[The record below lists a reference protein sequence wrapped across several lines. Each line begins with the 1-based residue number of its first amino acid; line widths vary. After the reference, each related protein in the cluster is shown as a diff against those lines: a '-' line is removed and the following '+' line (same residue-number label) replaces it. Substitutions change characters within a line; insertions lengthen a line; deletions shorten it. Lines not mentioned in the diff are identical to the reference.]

1 MQLIKPTPTNAVRQA
16 RSASP
21 SSERRR
27 PGTAAIKV
35 HLQLDRLPQIASED
49 RVQRLPDREILSPA
63 MTLPGLITLEYF
75 RGLGTAHSTEGSSF
89 RPALGEL
96 NIT

>member
-1 MQLIKPTPTNAVRQA
+1 MQLTKPTPTKAVRQA
-16 RSASP
+16 RSASR
-21 SSERRR
+21 SSERRT

-35 HLQLDRLPQIASED
+35 HLQLDRLLQIASED

-63 MTLPGLITLEYF
+63 MTLTTLEYF
-75 RGLGTAHSTEGSSF
+75 RGLRTAHSTEGSSI
-89 RPALGEL
+89 RRAVGEL